1 MGGRSRAML
10 GGWEESDQVAD
21 QHQGKRKLP
30 SLHPDV
36 RLLGSIDD
44 AMVLRFLDQA
54 GAARG
59 DKPLVL
65 ELSTMG
71 GDAESARRLAQEVA
85 LLRQAREVFFLGKT
99 YVYSAGITL
108 MAAVP
113 ATHRFVTPD
122 TVLLVHERR
131 LERTVQF
138 SGALRSAIAQTRDL
152 LAELEIGQRLERR
165 GFEALAAGSKLSGD
179 ELLQRV
185 LEQDWYLSADEALD
199 LGLVAGIVGAPG

>member
-1 MGGRSRAML
+1 MLRLQEERAN
-10 GGWEESDQVAD
+10 VA
-21 QHQGKRKLP
+21 QQNQGKRKLP

-36 RLLGSIDD
+36 RLLGGIDE
-44 AMVLRFLDQA
+44 AMVQRFLDQS
-54 GAARG
+54 GAAQG

-71 GDAESARRLAQEVA
+71 GDAESARRLAEEIA

-99 YVYSAGITL
+99 YVYSAGITV

-122 TVLLVHERR
+122 TILLVHERR
-131 LERTVQF
+131 MERTVQIT
-138 SGALRSAIAQTRDL
+138 GALRSAIAVARDL
-152 LAELEIGQRLERR
+152 LAELEIGQVLERR
-165 GFEALAAGSKLSGD
+165 GFEQLAAGSRLSAD

-185 LEQDWYLSADEALD
+185 LDKDWYLTAEEALE
-199 LGLVAGIVGAPG
+199 LGLVGGIVGSGP

>member
-1 MGGRSRAML
+1 MLRAKE
-10 GGWEESDQVAD
+10 GSDTVRNQD
-21 QHQGKRKLP
+21 QAKRKLP

-36 RLLGSIDD
+36 RLLGSIDE
-44 AMVLRFLDQA
+44 AMVRRFLDQA
-54 GAARG
+54 GTVQG

-71 GDAESARRLAQEVA
+71 GDAESARRLAQEIR

-99 YVYSAGITL
+99 YVYSAGITV

-113 ATHRFVTPD
+113 WTHRFVTAD

-131 LERTVQF
+131 IERTVQL
-138 SGALRSAIAQTRDL
+138 SGALRSAIAVARDL
-152 LAELEIGQRLERR
+152 LAELEIGQVLERR
-165 GFEALAAGSKLSGD
+165 GFDELAAGSKLNGD

-185 LEQDWYLSADEALD
+185 LEKDWYLTAGEALE
-199 LGLVAGIVGAPG
+199 LELIGGIAGGPA